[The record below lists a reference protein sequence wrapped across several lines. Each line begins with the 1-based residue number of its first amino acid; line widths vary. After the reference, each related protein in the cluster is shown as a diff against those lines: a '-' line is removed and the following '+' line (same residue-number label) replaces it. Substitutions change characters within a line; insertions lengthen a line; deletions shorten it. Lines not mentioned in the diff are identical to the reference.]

1 MKKFHID
8 RLEKLHAFL
17 GTVKPKKF
25 FFGSWATDQNDRY
38 REPDLNVC
46 GTTACAL
53 GWAASMPE
61 FRKRGLKMHWDENW
75 EEAYPMLKDKD
86 GDVLTGEDA
95 GAEFFG
101 LSYDEAEELFIPDEE
116 AGRNRDMPLPEYRK
130 RLRKFITRKKR
141 ELKIPA

>member
-25 FFGSWATDQNDRY
+25 FFGSWATDQNDIY
-38 REPDLNVC
+38 RKPDLNVC

-61 FRKRGLKMHWDENW
+61 FRKRGLKMHWDGHW
-75 EEAYPMLKDKD
+75 EEAYPVLKDKY
-86 GDVLTGEDA
+86 GEEHTGEDA

-101 LSYDEAEELFIPDEE
+101 LSYDEADELFIPNFGQNEE
-116 AGRNRDMPLPEYRK
+116 NLPLSQYRR
-130 RLRKFITRKKR
+130 RLRKFIDRKKR
-141 ELKIPA
+141 EMKVA